1 MSYYQEISAQDAAQ
15 LIATHKN
22 LLLLDARDAHDYKAG
37 RIDGAMQAHSGLIEH
52 IISRGEY
59 DRPVLVYCYQGKTS
73 KDVANILGRAGFA
86 TCYSLTGGYV
96 AWKKAQAASPSQA
109 LSPSQAPSPPQTL
122 SAQTTQW
129 LTDAGF
135 NPPSVASVLNTFT
148 TPLMLAAR
156 QGNLAVVQ
164 ELIAAGADLE
174 AADAD
179 GNTALWAAAFGENV
193 AVLQALIKA
202 GCKIN
207 HQNPD
212 GATALIYAS
221 SAGKT
226 AVVDAL
232 IKAGANV
239 DLKTADDFTALDL
252 AGNVAVLKLL
262 KATAAQLA

>member
-1 MSYYQEISAQDAAQ
+1 MSYYQEISVQDAAQ
-15 LIATHKN
+15 LMATQKN
-22 LLLLDARDAHDYKAG
+22 LLILDARDARDYKDSC
-37 RIDGAMQAHSGLIEH
+37 IDGAMQAHSGLIEH

-86 TCYSLTGGYV
+86 TCYSLIGGFV
-96 AWKKAQAASPSQA
+96 AWKKAQAPAATQA
-109 LSPSQAPSPPQTL
+109 L
-122 SAQTTQW
+122 SAQTAQW

-135 NPPSVASVLNTFT
+135 NPPSAASVLGGFT

-174 AADAD
+174 AADGD
-179 GNTALWAAAFGENV
+179 GNTALWAAAYGEYMPV
-193 AVLQALIKA
+193 VQALITA

-212 GATALIYAS
+212 GATVLIYAS

-232 IKAGANV
+232 IKAGAHV